1 MDNNNIVK
9 GIKAG
14 DKNAFD
20 ILYQQYNLEL
30 FRTAFLILGNSQ
42 DAQDVLQE
50 TFICAYINIKS
61 LRDEEKLK
69 AWLFTIMKNFAY
81 KKIKKRD
88 REVPDENILLK
99 VDSYSMKNEEID
111 YSCDVKIED
120 ALMKINPKQREV
132 LVLYYYS
139 GFSIKEIAKITG
151 NFQGTVKSRLH
162 LAKKQLK
169 KIIENDFNLFESEG
183 INEG

>member
-1 MDNNNIVK
+1 M
-9 GIKAG
+9 
-14 DKNAFD
+14 
-20 ILYQQYNLEL
+20 
-30 FRTAFLILGNSQ
+30 
-42 DAQDVLQE
+42 
-50 TFICAYINIKS
+50 
-61 LRDEEKLK
+61 
-69 AWLFTIMKNFAY
+69 
-81 KKIKKRD
+81 KKRD
-88 REVPDENILLK
+88 GEVPDENILLK